1 MIRNITVNDAGQI
14 ADIYNY
20 YVAHTIIT
28 FEEKKLTVAETEK
41 RMTEIRGKGF
51 PYIVY
56 EENERI
62 LGFACLNNFR
72 SRAAYDITLETSIYL
87 DKNETGK
94 GIGTILYT
102 GLIERAG
109 EMNIHSLVGVIS
121 LPNEK
126 SRELHRKFDFKFIGN
141 LRESG
146 MKFGRLIDVEF
157 WQLIL

>member
-1 MIRNITVNDAGQI
+1 MIRNVSVNDAEQI

-28 FEEKKLTVAETEK
+28 FEEEKLTAAETGK
-41 RMTEIRGKGF
+41 RIKGILEKGF
-51 PYIVY
+51 PYIVF
-56 EENERI
+56 EENKRV
-62 LGFACLNNFR
+62 LGFAYLNNFR
-72 SRAAYDITLETSIYL
+72 SRAAYDITLETSVYL

-94 GIGTILYT
+94 GIGSMLYA
-102 GLIERAG
+102 GLIERAK
-109 EMNIHSLVGVIS
+109 ERNIHSLVGVIS

-126 SRELHRKFDFKFIGN
+126 SRELHRKFNFKFIGN
-141 LRESG
+141 LKESG